1 MSKRKSKLVPP
12 SDMDRHLSVEEVAAL
27 MGVSVKTV
35 RRRRDKGEMPPLVR
49 NGRLIRWRKSDIE
62 KLLRTM

>member
-1 MSKRKSKLVPP
+1 MSKPKSKLVPP
-12 SDMDRHLSVEEVAAL
+12 CDMDRHLSVEDVAAL

-35 RRRRDKGEMPPLVR
+35 RRRRDAGEMPPVVR

-62 KLLRTM
+62 KHLRKM